1 MKVPCIPE
9 VEVWIFLYPDL
20 LPQAQV
26 TPSQFLHQVLCQT
39 RLYLSLY
46 APLSRFLLP
55 KEAEPVTPLILFYFS
70 RRAYRLFIY
79 GFLYKCIPFL
89 TGRALSHP
97 FCRFITTFLAEKYRG
112 LSFCHIVLLYKIQK
126 ARLSPG
132 LKICSIFLI
141 L

>member
-1 MKVPCIPE
+1 MAPFFVKVPCIPE
-9 VEVWIFLYPDL
+9 VESVDFPIPGL

-26 TPSQFLHQVLCQT
+26 IPSQFLHQALCQT

-55 KEAEPVTPLILFYFS
+55 KEAEPVPPLILFL
-70 RRAYRLFIY
+70 LFPTSLLTFY
-79 GFLYKCIPFL
+79 LQFPLQMYSIP

-97 FCRFITTFLAEKYRG
+97 FCRFITTFPQKNTEVFP
-112 LSFCHIVLLYKIQK
+112 FCHIVLLYKIQK

-132 LKICSIFLI
+132 
-141 L
+141 